1 MPQATPKLTSV
12 APVFLVSDVVASAT
26 YYRDR
31 LGFTYDRFWNDP
43 PTFVMVQRDDFTIML
58 AQHSH
63 GDGPADTNPNGGVTG
78 HDDQWDASIWVQNL
92 EALYDEVKAAGAT
105 ISVELR
111 DQPYG
116 MREFQ
121 VADPDG
127 YQIVFGE
134 PR

>member
-1 MPQATPKLTSV
+1 MSDPAPKLSSV
-12 APVFLVSDVVASAT
+12 APVFLVSDLMASAK

-31 LGFTYDRFWNDP
+31 LGFTHDRYWGEP
-43 PTFVMVQRDDFTIML
+43 PSFVMVHRDGFTIML

-63 GDGPADTNPNGGVTG
+63 GERPGATNPNGRVTG
-78 HDDQWDASIWVQNL
+78 HEDQWDASIWVENL
-92 EALYDEVKAAGAT
+92 EALHDEVKAAGAT
-105 ISVELR
+105 ISVELH

-127 YQIVFGE
+127 YQIVFGA
-134 PR
+134 PL